1 MIVIFDVKTGNIT
14 SIKKALDYLNI
25 NNKISDKEED
35 LKKSSKIILPGVGAF
50 DNFMNKLEET
60 NLKNS
65 LIYEIK
71 DKKKP
76 FLGICLGMQLLLHS
90 SEEGN
95 SKGLGLIDGKIKK
108 FDKNLNIR
116 IPHMGLNYANVLKKN
131 NLIKGEKKKFYFVHS
146 YFAEVKEK
154 NIIAVTRYGIDF
166 PSIINENNLY
176 GVQFHPEKSQNDGKD
191 ILENFSKL

>member
-1 MIVIFDVKTGNIT
+1 
-14 SIKKALDYLNI
+14 
-25 NNKISDKEED
+25 
-35 LKKSSKIILPGVGAF
+35 
-50 DNFMNKLEET
+50 
-60 NLKNS
+60 
-65 LIYEIK
+65 
-71 DKKKP
+71 
-76 FLGICLGMQLLLHS
+76 
-90 SEEGN
+90 
-95 SKGLGLIDGKIKK
+95 
-108 FDKNLNIR
+108 
-116 IPHMGLNYANVLKKN
+116 MGLNYANVLKKN